1 MKCGHQCYG
10 LCGERCP
17 EVCRICDPDNECFKE
32 DFFYKCELE
41 EDALLYKTKCGHLF
55 EITGMDYYFNNQKT
69 IQMFTCPRCKSL
81 LIEEPRYQNL
91 IKNIFK
97 DIQKIKQVSLDKNM
111 GKDDNTFYLKSKIIV
126 DRIIEYYGKNKINIF
141 ELLNKNSI
149 MYNNNFIYD
158 HNDLPNKLPIIYNL
172 CKKHFKKSKD
182 INSRKNTTYNLLTLA
197 EKFIGIEYYFYYINN
212 KNESK
217 NEYLFLK
224 NYHVIKTYFQ
234 NFEGK
239 FNNYFFEDLK
249 TKIDNMLY
257 YLIIKLNQKKY
268 HSSQLYNLYNMTT
281 NNSLGNKKT
290 TEEIL
295 KGNFSI
301 QLDLKDLYKNSELDI
316 QAINLLRSLGTQWYK
331 CPNGHLYTVGE
342 CGRPMEESICPECG
356 KKIGG
361 QDHIP
366 AQNNNQVDLL
376 QHQMMN
382 INLNNDNNYLLNQD
396 QEALNNMNM
405 QHHGN
410 QEHHMDDDIRELLR
424 QHPEMNE
431 YN

>member
-1 MKCGHQCYG
+1 M
-10 LCGERCP
+10 
-17 EVCRICDPDNECFKE
+17 
-32 DFFYKCELE
+32 
-41 EDALLYKTKCGHLF
+41 
-55 EITGMDYYFNNQKT
+55 
-69 IQMFTCPRCKSL
+69 
-81 LIEEPRYQNL
+81 
-91 IKNIFK
+91 
-97 DIQKIKQVSLDKNM
+97 
-111 GKDDNTFYLKSKIIV
+111 
-126 DRIIEYYGKNKINIF
+126 
-141 ELLNKNSI
+141 
-149 MYNNNFIYD
+149 
-158 HNDLPNKLPIIYNL
+158 
-172 CKKHFKKSKD
+172 
-182 INSRKNTTYNLLTLA
+182 
-197 EKFIGIEYYFYYINN
+197 
-212 KNESK
+212 
-217 NEYLFLK
+217 
-224 NYHVIKTYFQ
+224 
-234 NFEGK
+234 
-239 FNNYFFEDLK
+239 
-249 TKIDNMLY
+249 
-257 YLIIKLNQKKY
+257 
-268 HSSQLYNLYNMTT
+268 
-281 NNSLGNKKT
+281 GNKKT

-382 INLNNDNNYLLNQD
+382 FNLNNDNNYLLNQD

-405 QHHGN
+405 QHQGN

-424 QHPEMNE
+424 QYPEMNE